1 MATTVIDP
9 VTQVGLTAGR
19 APPGAVSWGAILAGG
34 AAAAA
39 ISLVLMI
46 LGTGLGFAVISP
58 WSSEGLSATAF
69 GVSTIIWIT
78 FMQLAASAVGG
89 YLAGRL
95 RAKWADTARDEVYFR
110 DTAHGFLAWCVASLG
125 TAALLASVVGA
136 IATGGVQAGA
146 SAIGAATT
154 TAAGAGTGA
163 VAALSTNAG
172 GAQGANAQQGNA
184 GAVGNAGAGVA
195 NPLAYFVDSLFRAN
209 VSSAGAPGVGQ
220 AQPNSSSQEGPA
232 PSPQTQTQRNASDAG
247 EVVRIFANAIRTG
260 SLPDDDA
267 RYVAGIVAQR
277 TNLSQNEAEQRVRDT
292 FAKVQQTIR
301 DTEDSARKAADE
313 ARKATAYASLWLV
326 VSMLVGA
333 FVASLMATYG
343 GRLRDE

>member
-1 MATTVIDP
+1 MDP
-9 VTQVGLTAGR
+9 VTQVGIAAGR
-19 APPGAVSWGAILAGG
+19 PPPSAVSWGAILAGG

-39 ISLVLMI
+39 MSLVLMI

-78 FMQLAASAVGG
+78 FMQLVASAVGG

-95 RAKWADTARDEVYFR
+95 RAKWAETARDEVYFR

-136 IATGGVQAGA
+136 IVTGGVQAGA
-146 SAIGAATT
+146 SAVGAAAS
-154 TAAGAGTGA
+154 TAAGARTGA
-163 VAALSTNAG
+163 VAALTANSNAG
-172 GAQGANAQQGNA
+172 PQGAGGQP
-184 GAVGNAGAGVA
+184 GANAGAGGG
-195 NPLAYFVDSLFRAN
+195 PLGYFVDSLFRSN
-209 VSSAGAPGVGQ
+209 VSSAGAPGAGQ
-220 AQPNSSSQEGPA
+220 AQPNSSNPEGPGA
-232 PSPQTQTQRNASDAG
+232 SQTQRNASDTA

-267 RYVAGIVAQR
+267 RYVAGMIAQR
-277 TNLSQNEAEQRVRDT
+277 TNLSQNEAEQRVRDS

-301 DTEDSARKAADE
+301 DTEDSARKAADD

>member
-1 MATTVIDP
+1 MATTVMDP
-9 VTQVGLTAGR
+9 VTQVGIAAGR
-19 APPGAVSWGAILAGG
+19 PPPSAVSWGAILAGG

-46 LGTGLGFAVISP
+46 LGTGLGFSMISP

-89 YLAGRL
+89 YIAGRL

-125 TAALLASVVGA
+125 TAVLLASVVGT
-136 IATGGVQAGA
+136 IVSGGVQAGA
-146 SAIGAATT
+146 SAVGAAAST
-154 TAAGAGTGA
+154 AGAGTGA
-163 VAALSTNAG
+163 VAALSANSNG
-172 GAQGANAQQGNA
+172 SAQGANGTQGANT
-184 GAVGNAGAGVA
+184 GGGA
-195 NPLAYFVDSLFRAN
+195 NPLGYFVDSLFRSN
-209 VSSAGAPGVGQ
+209 VSSAGAPGSGQ
-220 AQPNSSSQEGPA
+220 GQPNSSNPEGPGA
-232 PSPQTQTQRNASDAG
+232 SQTQRNASDTA
-247 EVVRIFANAIRTG
+247 EVVRIYANAIRTG

-267 RYVAGIVAQR
+267 RYVAGMIAQR
-277 TNLSQNEAEQRVRDT
+277 TNLSQSEAEQRVRDS

-301 DTEDSARKAADE
+301 DTEDSARKAADD
-313 ARKATAYASLWLV
+313 ARKVTAYASLWLV

>member
-9 VTQVGLTAGR
+9 VTQVGLAAGR
-19 APPGAVSWGAILAGG
+19 SPPSAVSWGAILAGG

-39 ISLVLMI
+39 MSLVLMI
-46 LGTGLGFAVISP
+46 LGTGLGFAVVSP
-58 WSSEGLSATAF
+58 WSTEHVSATAF

-110 DTAHGFLAWCVASLG
+110 DTAHGFLAWCIASLG

-136 IATGGVQAGA
+136 IISGGVQAGA
-146 SAIGAATT
+146 SAIGSAAS

-163 VAALSTNAG
+163 VAALSADSNGGPQGAG
-172 GAQGANAQQGNA
+172 QGANGGGA
-184 GAVGNAGAGVA
+184 GAA
-195 NPLAYFVDSLFRAN
+195 NPFGYFVDSLFRSN
-209 VSSAGAPGVGQ
+209 VSSAGAPGAGQ
-220 AQPNSSSQEGPA
+220 AQPNSSNPEGPVA
-232 PSPQTQTQRNASDAG
+232 SQTQTQRNASDTA

-260 SLPDDDA
+260 SLPEDDS
-267 RYVAGIVAQR
+267 RYVSGLVAQR
-277 TNLSQNEAEQRVRDT
+277 TSLSQNEAQQRVRDT
-292 FAKVQQTIR
+292 FAKVQQTIH
-301 DTEDSARKAADE
+301 DTEESARKVADE
-313 ARKATAYASLWLV
+313 ARKTTAYASLWLV

>member
-9 VTQVGLTAGR
+9 VNRMGIAADR
-19 APPGAVSWGAILAGG
+19 PPSAVSWGAILAGG

-39 ISLVLMI
+39 MSLLLLI
-46 LGTGLGFAVISP
+46 LGTGLGFAMISP
-58 WSSEGLSATAF
+58 WSSEGLSASAF

-125 TAALLASVVGA
+125 TAALLASLVGA
-136 IATGGVQAGA
+136 IVSGGVQAGA
-146 SAIGAATT
+146 SAVGAATS

-163 VAALSTNAG
+163 VMALSNG
-172 GAQGANAQQGNA
+172 GAQGANGQQGGNA
-184 GAVGNAGAGVA
+184 GAQGAA
-195 NPLAYFVDSLFRAN
+195 NPLSYFVDSLFRSN
-209 VSSAGAPGVGQ
+209 VSSAGAPGQGQ
-220 AQPNSSSQEGPA
+220 AQPNSSNPEGPG
-232 PSPQTQTQRNASDAG
+232 PSQTQRNASDAA

-267 RYVAGIVAQR
+267 RYVAGMIAQR
-277 TNLSQNEAEQRVRDT
+277 TSVSQNEAEQRVRDT
-292 FAKVQQTIR
+292 FARVQQTIH
-301 DTEDSARKAADE
+301 DTEDAARKTADD

-333 FVASLMATYG
+333 FIASLMATYG
-343 GRLRDE
+343 GRLRDL

>member
-1 MATTVIDP
+1 
-9 VTQVGLTAGR
+9 L
-19 APPGAVSWGAILAGG
+19 
-34 AAAAA
+34 
-39 ISLVLMI
+39 SLVLMI
-46 LGTGLGFAVISP
+46 LGTGLGFAVVSP
-58 WSSEGLSATAF
+58 WRSEGLSATAF

-78 FMQLAASAVGG
+78 FMQLVASAVGG

-136 IATGGVQAGA
+136 IVTGGVQAGA
-146 SAIGAATT
+146 SAVGAAAS

-163 VAALSTNAG
+163 AVMALNSSSNV
-172 GAQGANAQQGNA
+172 GAQSANGQNGPGA
-184 GAVGNAGAGVA
+184 NAGAG
-195 NPLAYFVDSLFRAN
+195 NPLGYFIDSLFRSN
-209 VSSAGAPGVGQ
+209 VSSAGAPGPGQ
-220 AQPNSSSQEGPA
+220 AQPNSSNPEGP
-232 PSPQTQTQRNASDAG
+232 STGQTQRNATDAT
-247 EVVRIFANAIRTG
+247 EVVRIFANALRTG

-267 RYVAGIVAQR
+267 RYVAGMVAKR

-292 FAKVQQTIR
+292 FARVQQTIH
-301 DTEDSARKAADE
+301 DTEDSARKAADD

-333 FVASLMATYG
+333 FVASLMATFG

>member
-9 VTQVGLTAGR
+9 VTQVGLAAAGR
-19 APPGAVSWGAILAGG
+19 PPSAVSWGAILAGG

-39 ISLVLMI
+39 MSLILLI

-78 FMQLAASAVGG
+78 FMQLVASAVGG

-125 TAALLASVVGA
+125 TAVLLASVVGT
-136 IATGGVQAGA
+136 IVSGGVRAGA
-146 SAIGAATT
+146 SAVGTAASTV
-154 TAAGAGTGA
+154 AGAGTAAVMSFNSGGTQGA
-163 VAALSTNAG
+163 NGQQGGSNA
-172 GAQGANAQQGNA
+172 GAQGAG
-184 GAVGNAGAGVA
+184 
-195 NPLAYFVDSLFRAN
+195 NPLGYYVDSLFRSN
-209 VSSAGAPGVGQ
+209 VSSAGAPGPGQ
-220 AQPNSSSQEGPA
+220 AQPNSSNPEGPG
-232 PSPQTQTQRNASDAG
+232 PTQAQRNASDAT

-267 RYVAGIVAQR
+267 RYVAGMVAQR

-292 FAKVQQTIR
+292 FMRVRQTIH
-301 DTEDSARKAADE
+301 DTEDAARKTADD

>member
-9 VTQVGLTAGR
+9 VGIGGASR
-19 APPGAVSWGAILAGG
+19 APSAVSWGAILAGG

-39 ISLVLMI
+39 MSLVLLI
-46 LGTGLGFAVISP
+46 LGTGLGFSMISP

-78 FMQLAASAVGG
+78 FTQLVASAIGG

-125 TAALLASVVGA
+125 TAALLASVVGT
-136 IATGGVQAGA
+136 ILSGGLQAGA
-146 SAIGAATT
+146 SAARVAASTV
-154 TAAGAGTGA
+154 AGAGTGA
-163 VAALSTNAG
+163 VVSLSNG
-172 GAQGANAQQGNA
+172 VGAQGANGQQAAGNT
-184 GAVGNAGAGVA
+184 GGQGAGAG
-195 NPLAYFVDSLFRAN
+195 NPLGYFVDSLFRSN
-209 VSSAGAPGVGQ
+209 VSSAGAPGPGQ
-220 AQPNSSSQEGPA
+220 AQPNSSNSEGPGPA
-232 PSPQTQTQRNASDAG
+232 QMQRNASDAA

-260 SLPDDDA
+260 SLPDDDV
-267 RYVAGIVAQR
+267 RYVAGMVAQR
-277 TNLSQNEAEQRVRDT
+277 TSLSQNEAEQRVRDT
-292 FAKVQQTIR
+292 FARVQQTIH
-301 DTEDSARKAADE
+301 DTEDSARKAADD

-333 FVASLMATYG
+333 FIASLMATWG

>member
-1 MATTVIDP
+1 MVTTVIDP
-9 VTQVGLTAGR
+9 VDIAGTGR
-19 APPGAVSWGAILAGG
+19 PPSAVSWGAILAGG

-39 ISLVLMI
+39 MSLVLMI

-136 IATGGVQAGA
+136 ILSGGVQAGA
-146 SAIGAATT
+146 SAVNAAAS
-154 TAAGAGTGA
+154 TAAGAGTSA
-163 VAALSTNAG
+163 VMSLING
-172 GAQGANAQQGNA
+172 GAQGANDQQGGSA
-184 GAVGNAGAGVA
+184 GAQGAA
-195 NPLAYFVDSLFRAN
+195 NPLGYFVDSLFRSN
-209 VSSAGAPGVGQ
+209 VSSAGAPGPGQ
-220 AQPNSSSQEGPA
+220 AQPNSSNPEGPG
-232 PSPQTQTQRNASDAG
+232 PSQTQRNASDAA

-267 RYVAGIVAQR
+267 RYVAGMVAQR
-277 TNLSQNEAEQRVRDT
+277 TSLSQKEAEQRVRDT
-292 FAKVQQTIR
+292 FARVQQTIH
-301 DTEDSARKAADE
+301 DAEDSARKAADD

-326 VSMLVGA
+326 VSMLIGA

>member
-9 VTQVGLTAGR
+9 VTQVGLAAGR
-19 APPGAVSWGAILAGG
+19 PPPSAVSWGAILAGG

-39 ISLVLMI
+39 MSLVLML

-58 WSSEGLSATAF
+58 WSTEGVSATAF

-110 DTAHGFLAWCVASLG
+110 DTAHGFLAWCIASLG

-136 IATGGVQAGA
+136 IVSGGVQAGA
-146 SAIGAATT
+146 SAIGSAAS

-163 VAALSTNAG
+163 VAALSANSSGGPQGAG
-172 GAQGANAQQGNA
+172 QQGANG
-184 GAVGNAGAGVA
+184 GAAGAG
-195 NPLAYFVDSLFRAN
+195 NPFGYFVDSLFRSN
-209 VSSAGAPGVGQ
+209 VSSAGAPGAGQ
-220 AQPNSSSQEGPA
+220 AQPNSSNPEGPGA
-232 PSPQTQTQRNASDAG
+232 SQTQTQRNASDTA

-260 SLPDDDA
+260 SLPEDDS
-267 RYVAGIVAQR
+267 RYVAGLIAQR

-301 DTEDSARKAADE
+301 DTENSARKAADE

>member
-9 VTQVGLTAGR
+9 ITRVGIATDR
-19 APPGAVSWGAILAGG
+19 PPSAVSWGAIFAGG

-39 ISLVLMI
+39 ISLILMI

-58 WSSEGLSATAF
+58 WSSEGLSATSF

-78 FMQLAASAVGG
+78 FMQLVASAVGG

-125 TAALLASVVGA
+125 TAALLASVIGA
-136 IATGGVQAGA
+136 ILSGGVQAGA
-146 SAIGAATT
+146 SAIGSAAS
-154 TAAGAGTGA
+154 TAAGAGT
-163 VAALSTNAG
+163 ALSANSTG
-172 GAQGANAQQGNA
+172 GAQGATGQQGGN
-184 GAVGNAGAGVA
+184 VGAGAG
-195 NPLAYFVDSLFRAN
+195 NPLTYFVDSLFRSN
-209 VSSAGAPGVGQ
+209 VSSAGAPGAGQ
-220 AQPNSSSQEGPA
+220 AQPNSSNPEGPGA
-232 PSPQTQTQRNASDAG
+232 SQAQRNASETA
-247 EVVRIFANAIRTG
+247 EVVRIFVNAIRTG

-267 RYVAGIVAQR
+267 RYVAGMVAQR
-277 TNLSQNEAEQRVRDT
+277 TNLSQNEAEQRVRDS
-292 FAKVQQTIR
+292 FAKVQQTIH
-301 DTEDSARKAADE
+301 DAEDSARKAADD
-313 ARKATAYASLWLV
+313 ARKAAAYASLWLV

-333 FVASLMATYG
+333 FIASLMATYG

>member
-9 VTQVGLTAGR
+9 ITQVGMAAAR
-19 APPGAVSWGAILAGG
+19 PPPSAVSWGAILAGG

-39 ISLVLMI
+39 MSLLLMI

-78 FMQLAASAVGG
+78 FMQLVASAVGG

-136 IATGGVQAGA
+136 IVSGGVQAGA
-146 SAIGAATT
+146 SAIGSAAS

-163 VAALSTNAG
+163 VAALSANPN
-172 GAQGANAQQGNA
+172 GAPGATGQQGANAG
-184 GAVGNAGAGVA
+184 AGAG
-195 NPLAYFVDSLFRAN
+195 NPLGYFVDSLFRSN
-209 VSSAGAPGVGQ
+209 VSSAGAPGSGQ
-220 AQPNSSSQEGPA
+220 AQPNSSNQEGPGA
-232 PSPQTQTQRNASDAG
+232 SQAQRNASDTA
-247 EVVRIFANAIRTG
+247 EVVRIYANAIRTG

-267 RYVAGIVAQR
+267 RYVAGMIAQR
-277 TNLSQNEAEQRVRDT
+277 TNLSQNEAEQRVRDS

-301 DTEDSARKAADE
+301 DTEDSARKAADD

>member
-9 VTQVGLTAGR
+9 ITQVGIAAGR
-19 APPGAVSWGAILAGG
+19 PPSAVSWGAILAGG

-39 ISLVLMI
+39 MSLVLMI

-58 WSSEGLSATAF
+58 WSSKGLSGTAF

-78 FMQLAASAVGG
+78 FMQLVASAVGG

-95 RAKWADTARDEVYFR
+95 RAKWADTATDEVYFR
-110 DTAHGFLAWCVASLG
+110 DTAHGFLAWCIASLG

-136 IATGGVQAGA
+136 IVSGGVQAGA
-146 SAIGAATT
+146 SAVSAATT

-163 VAALSTNAG
+163 VTALSNGGAPGANGQGGNA
-172 GAQGANAQQGNA
+172 GAQGA
-184 GAVGNAGAGVA
+184 A
-195 NPLAYFVDSLFRAN
+195 NPLNYFVDSLFRAN
-209 VSSAGAPGVGQ
+209 VSSAGAPGQGQ
-220 AQPNSSSQEGPA
+220 AQPNSSNPEGPG
-232 PSPQTQTQRNASDAG
+232 PSQAQRNASDAA

-267 RYVAGIVAQR
+267 RYVAGMVAQR
-277 TNLSQNEAEQRVRDT
+277 TNLSQNEAEQRVKDT
-292 FAKVQQTIR
+292 FARVQQTIH
-301 DTEDSARKAADE
+301 DTEDAARKAADD

-333 FVASLMATYG
+333 FIASLMATYG

>member
-9 VTQVGLTAGR
+9 VTQIGMVAGR
-19 APPGAVSWGAILAGG
+19 PPPSAVSWGAILAGG

-39 ISLVLMI
+39 MSLLLLI

-78 FMQLAASAVGG
+78 FMQLVASAVGG

-125 TAALLASVVGA
+125 TAVLLASVVGA
-136 IATGGVQAGA
+136 IVTGGVQAGA
-146 SAIGAATT
+146 SAIGSAASTV
-154 TAAGAGTGA
+154 AGAGAGA
-163 VAALSTNAG
+163 VAAL
-172 GAQGANAQQGNA
+172 GANSADGPQGANGQQGANAG
-184 GAVGNAGAGVA
+184 
-195 NPLAYFVDSLFRAN
+195 NPLGYFVDSLFRSN
-209 VSSAGAPGVGQ
+209 VSSAGAPGAGQ
-220 AQPNSSSQEGPA
+220 AQPNSSNSEGPGA
-232 PSPQTQTQRNASDAG
+232 SQTQRNASDTA

-260 SLPDDDA
+260 SLPDDDV
-267 RYVAGIVAQR
+267 RYVAGMIAQR
-277 TNLSQNEAEQRVRDT
+277 TNLSQSEAEQRVRDS

-301 DTEDSARKAADE
+301 DTEDSARKAADD

-333 FVASLMATYG
+333 FIASLMATYG